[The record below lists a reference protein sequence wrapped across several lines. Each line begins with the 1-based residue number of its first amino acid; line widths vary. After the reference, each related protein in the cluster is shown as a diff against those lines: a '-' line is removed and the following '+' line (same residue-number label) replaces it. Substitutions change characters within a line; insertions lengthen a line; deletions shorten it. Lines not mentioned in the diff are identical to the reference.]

1 MPHLI
6 NSIIEM
12 SQVVKDTSEQQQLK
26 VRYVSKSNGYI
37 IRIENLTKTAAN
49 LKLILKES
57 ENVRINYHTLVD
69 KTLTFNLNGS

>member
-1 MPHLI
+1 
-6 NSIIEM
+6 M

-37 IRIENLTKTAAN
+37 IGIENLTKTAAN